1 MQREEVGGERS
12 GRGEWPPLSVFEPS
26 RKRTRLR
33 ACRAANGATL
43 SALLVCA
50 CFLALHV
57 ALFPLDTYITA
68 LQVTRA
74 FSSLVGDA
82 ARIACFAFSSS
93 NFE

>member
-1 MQREEVGGERS
+1 MFDVSAGVP
-12 GRGEWPPLSVFEPS
+12 GRVQVRWTPTV
-26 RKRTRLR
+26 
-33 ACRAANGATL
+33 AANGATL